1 MIATPSHSGER
12 FRTVVWAHDAALNS
26 VTRIVVQAVPNEV
39 LKRDDLG
46 EELRGEFPLYSTGS
60 EPARSSLHESSGSLM
75 TLVTDLE

>member
-1 MIATPSHSGER
+1 
-12 FRTVVWAHDAALNS
+12 
-26 VTRIVVQAVPNEV
+26 VVQAVPNEV